1 MEKEA
6 KFLSVAGAVRI
17 INRQSVHLLT
27 PLRIFSVYRV
37 TVTYVIDQELGSSRV
52 PGGGNVLPLPES
64 VLKGQTSTK
73 VVVL

>member
-6 KFLSVAGAVRI
+6 KFLSVAGAMRI

-27 PLRIFSVYRV
+27 PLQIFIVYRV
-37 TVTYVIDQELGSSRV
+37 TVTNVINKELGSSHV
-52 PGGGNVLPLPES
+52 PGSGNVLHLPES
-64 VLKGQTSTK
+64 VLKGQTSMK

>member
-6 KFLSVAGAVRI
+6 KFLSVAGAMRI

-27 PLRIFSVYRV
+27 PLQIFIVYLV
-37 TVTYVIDQELGSSRV
+37 TVTNVINQELGSSHV
-52 PGGGNVLPLPES
+52 PGSGNVLPLPES
-64 VLKGQTSTK
+64 GLNGQTSTE

>member
-6 KFLSVAGAVRI
+6 KFLSVAGAMRI

-27 PLRIFSVYRV
+27 PLQIFIVYLV
-37 TVTYVIDQELGSSRV
+37 TVTNVINQELGSSRV
-52 PGGGNVLPLPES
+52 TGSGNVLPFPES
-64 VLKGQTSTK
+64 VLNGQTSTE